1 MSLTSFKVNGY
12 LCNIIDLNGILIF
25 GVFFLAK
32 PFPLNLAKAI
42 DGKVA
47 LITHFKDN
55 IAKKK
60 QKQNTTIF
68 DTKKEIMQINNKRAG
83 KSIKP
88 CLRK

>member
-60 QKQNTTIF
+60 TKTKHNHFRYEKRNYANKQ
-68 DTKKEIMQINNKRAG
+68 
-83 KSIKP
+83 
-88 CLRK
+88 